1 MQNLREIL
9 KKRILVLDG
18 AMGTMIQ
25 SCHLQETDFRGEL
38 FVDHPVDLQ
47 GNNDILSLT
56 KPDLIE
62 SIHYDYLKAGAD
74 IIETNTFN
82 ANAISQQ
89 DFQLGEP
96 VYDMNLTAAR
106 IACKVAG
113 EFTRQEP
120 DKPRFVAGVL
130 GPTNRTASLSPDV
143 ERPEYRNVN
152 FDTLSDAYGTQVTA
166 LIKGGVDLLLVET
179 VFDTLNCKAA
189 LFAIQNYFFEH
200 GTSIPVMV
208 SGTITDAS
216 GRTLSGQTLEAFW
229 NSISPADLFCVGL
242 NCSLGAKELRPYIRE
257 LSEIANTLVSI
268 HPNAGLPNE
277 LGEYDESP
285 ENMADLIDEFAE
297 KGQVNIVGGCC
308 GTTPAHITSIAAAVA
323 GKAPRKVPEIPH
335 FTRLSGLEPLT
346 IQPDSLFVNIGERTN
361 MAGSARFAR
370 LIRADDYEQALEV
383 ARQQIDNGAQIIDI
397 NMDDAMLD
405 SAAVMEIFL
414 NMIASDP
421 GISKVPIM
429 LDSSDWKVLEAGLK
443 CLQGKGIVN
452 SISLKDGEEVF
463 LRRAQLVRR
472 YGAALIVMAFDET
485 GQAETYERK
494 ISICRRAYR
503 LLIDQVG
510 FPPQDIIFDPN
521 IFAIATG
528 IDIHNTYAVD
538 FISACRTIKQEYPES
553 LISGGVSNVS
563 FAFRGNNTIREA
575 IHSVFLYHA
584 IQAGMDMGIVNAGQ
598 LAVYDDLPEE
608 LRQAVEDMVLNR
620 HLKALDHLTNLALKY
635 QKNSKKMVAV
645 REWRNQPVEER
656 IKHALIEGL
665 ADDIENDV
673 EELRKKWQQALSVI
687 EGPLMDALKV
697 VGDLFGAGKM
707 FLPQVIKS
715 ARVMKKAV
723 AYLVP
728 FVEQERL
735 RAGRELQTKGK
746 ILLATVKGDVHDI
759 GKNIVAVVLGC
770 NNYDI
775 VDLGVMVPAERIIA
789 EAYKHQVDII
799 GLSGLITPSLV
810 EMTRLAHDLEQQQSQ
825 IPVLIGGATTSKIHT
840 AVKID
845 PEYSGPVIHVNDAS
859 RSVETV
865 NNLLDHKSKTIFV
878 RSTKETYQQLRR
890 NYKNQRKT
898 TNLLTIAQAR
908 RNSFTPVWVDYQPP
922 APRINERQV
931 FKQFPLEKLTPYI
944 DWTPFFHVWELK
956 GRYPVILD
964 DPRFGLQA
972 RELLKNGQAWLDRI
986 INEKLIEARSVM
998 ELFPANSQGDDI
1010 LVYASEARSTLKT
1023 KIFGLRQQTEHSPD
1037 KPYYCLSDFIAP
1049 VSTGLADWI
1058 GAFVVSTGFGV
1069 PDLVRQLR
1077 RENDE
1082 YASIIVKALA
1092 DRLAEAF
1099 AEYLHELVR
1108 KELWGYAADEQF
1120 SPEELRKENY
1130 RGIRPAPGYPA
1141 CPDHSEKQSLFN
1153 LLDAT
1158 REIGTEL
1165 TENFAMQPAAS
1176 VSGWYLA
1183 HPQARYFSVAK
1194 LDRDQIKDYAG
1205 RKGMPVAEIEKFLVA
1220 NLAYE
1225 PPSEPEGS

>member
-62 SIHYDYLKAGAD
+62 SIHYDYLIAGAD
-74 IIETNTFN
+74 MIETNTFN

-89 DFQLGEP
+89 DFQLGET
-96 VYDMNLTAAR
+96 VYDMNLAAAR

-113 EFTRQEP
+113 EFTRQEQ

-152 FDTLSDAYGTQVTA
+152 FDSLRDAYSTQVAA

-200 GTSIPVMV
+200 GTSIPVVV

-229 NSISPADLFCVGL
+229 NSISHADLFCIGL

-277 LGEYDESP
+277 IGEYDESP
-285 ENMADLIDEFAE
+285 ANMADLIAAFAE

-323 GKAPRKVPEIPH
+323 GKVPRKVPEIPH

-370 LIRADDYEQALEV
+370 LIRANDYEQALEV
-383 ARQQIDNGAQIIDI
+383 ARQQINNGAQIIDI

-494 ISICRRAYR
+494 ISICQRAYR

-528 IDIHNTYAVD
+528 ID
-538 FISACRTIKQEYPES
+538 
-553 LISGGVSNVS
+553 
-563 FAFRGNNTIREA
+563 
-575 IHSVFLYHA
+575 
-584 IQAGMDMGIVNAGQ
+584 
-598 LAVYDDLPEE
+598 
-608 LRQAVEDMVLNR
+608 
-620 HLKALDHLTNLALKY
+620 
-635 QKNSKKMVAV
+635 
-645 REWRNQPVEER
+645 
-656 IKHALIEGL
+656 
-665 ADDIENDV
+665 
-673 EELRKKWQQALSVI
+673 
-687 EGPLMDALKV
+687 
-697 VGDLFGAGKM
+697 
-707 FLPQVIKS
+707 
-715 ARVMKKAV
+715 
-723 AYLVP
+723 
-728 FVEQERL
+728 
-735 RAGRELQTKGK
+735 
-746 ILLATVKGDVHDI
+746 
-759 GKNIVAVVLGC
+759 
-770 NNYDI
+770 
-775 VDLGVMVPAERIIA
+775 
-789 EAYKHQVDII
+789 
-799 GLSGLITPSLV
+799 
-810 EMTRLAHDLEQQQSQ
+810 
-825 IPVLIGGATTSKIHT
+825 
-840 AVKID
+840 
-845 PEYSGPVIHVNDAS
+845 
-859 RSVETV
+859 
-865 NNLLDHKSKTIFV
+865 
-878 RSTKETYQQLRR
+878 
-890 NYKNQRKT
+890 
-898 TNLLTIAQAR
+898 
-908 RNSFTPVWVDYQPP
+908 
-922 APRINERQV
+922 
-931 FKQFPLEKLTPYI
+931 
-944 DWTPFFHVWELK
+944 
-956 GRYPVILD
+956 
-964 DPRFGLQA
+964 
-972 RELLKNGQAWLDRI
+972 
-986 INEKLIEARSVM
+986 
-998 ELFPANSQGDDI
+998 
-1010 LVYASEARSTLKT
+1010 
-1023 KIFGLRQQTEHSPD
+1023 
-1037 KPYYCLSDFIAP
+1037 
-1049 VSTGLADWI
+1049 
-1058 GAFVVSTGFGV
+1058 
-1069 PDLVRQLR
+1069 
-1077 RENDE
+1077 
-1082 YASIIVKALA
+1082 
-1092 DRLAEAF
+1092 
-1099 AEYLHELVR
+1099 
-1108 KELWGYAADEQF
+1108 
-1120 SPEELRKENY
+1120 
-1130 RGIRPAPGYPA
+1130 
-1141 CPDHSEKQSLFN
+1141 
-1153 LLDAT
+1153 
-1158 REIGTEL
+1158 
-1165 TENFAMQPAAS
+1165 
-1176 VSGWYLA
+1176 
-1183 HPQARYFSVAK
+1183 
-1194 LDRDQIKDYAG
+1194 
-1205 RKGMPVAEIEKFLVA
+1205 
-1220 NLAYE
+1220 
-1225 PPSEPEGS
+1225 